1 MTFGRLSKIGN
12 VEFSATTN
20 EDVTYENEVTD
31 RPVEDLGYIS
41 DHVKQKPVKFSISGV
56 VVGEDA
62 FTKLKTLRK
71 YCQGKQTYKYIGRN
85 VMYNVVIES
94 FNTTHNVDVSNGFEF
109 TMSCKIIKQANSKIV
124 KIQGKDP
131 AYKTKK
137 GSVKV
142 QTEKNKS
149 LGKKVKQKR
158 KVDKQKHSK
167 YKNKEKTAL
176 EQRRKRTRK
185 SM

>member
-1 MTFGRLSKIGN
+1 MALSKLSKIGN
-12 VEFSATTN
+12 IEFSATTS
-20 EDVTYENEVTD
+20 EEVVYENEVTD

-109 TMSCKIIKQANSKIV
+109 TMSCKIIKQANSKEV
-124 KIQGKDP
+124 KIQGKDKVKKNQK
-131 AYKTKK
+131 ASTKAQSGK
-137 GSVKV
+137 R
-142 QTEKNKS
+142 KS
-149 LGKKVKQKR
+149 LGKKVNVNKKT
-158 KVDKQKHSK
+158 DKQKHSGYK
-167 YKNKEKTAL
+167 KIAKKELDKKNKRL
-176 EQRRKRTRK
+176 SR
-185 SM
+185 